1 MAIPATIEAVQLD
14 LFTPKDE
21 LEERYTPLMVARIIR
36 IREAYTWMLANPE
49 AKDRQIVELIMT
61 RKTSVS
67 KSSSYSDLSILKQ
80 LLPMLSKNSRDF
92 HRWRFSEMIME
103 TYSMAKRH
111 KDFKTMERAATSYG
125 KLHRVD
131 LEDEM
136 QMPYDQILVQPF
148 VATMDPT
155 VLGLKPIPDIYRKMD
170 KLAKELMKDCADI
183 EDVEYEEADIDESL
197 FSELPTE
204 ENDEA

>member
-14 LFTPKDE
+14 LFTTKDE

-61 RKTSVS
+61 RNTSVS
-67 KSSSYSDLSILKQ
+67 KSSAYSDLSILKQ

>member
-61 RKTSVS
+61 RNTSVS
-67 KSSSYSDLSILKQ
+67 KSSAYSDLSILKQ

-92 HRWRFSEMIME
+92 HRW
-103 TYSMAKRH
+103 
-111 KDFKTMERAATSYG
+111 
-125 KLHRVD
+125 
-131 LEDEM
+131 
-136 QMPYDQILVQPF
+136 
-148 VATMDPT
+148 
-155 VLGLKPIPDIYRKMD
+155 
-170 KLAKELMKDCADI
+170 
-183 EDVEYEEADIDESL
+183 
-197 FSELPTE
+197 
-204 ENDEA
+204 

>member
-61 RKTSVS
+61 RNTSVS
-67 KSSSYSDLSILKQ
+67 KSSAYSDLSILKQ